1 MIRSGPN
8 LFRLVS
14 LGFIL
19 VAVVL
24 FFYELVAFSRQR
36 AQLPEGLRIAGVPV
50 GNLSQNDALER
61 LLQTYSSPIELHYGQ
76 QIILLQPSSV
86 GFQVDAEAMMAA
98 AELSRSGSDFW
109 PAFWDFLWI
118 RPGAVEEI
126 PLRSEYS
133 RSQLEG
139 AMLDISNRYDQPS
152 MPIQPIP
159 GSPEFRPGESGRVLD
174 LARAV
179 ELVGEALSVSG
190 NRRVNL
196 PVVSSPP
203 QRPTLAALETLLR
216 QIVVDVSGF
225 DGLAVIYMMDLRT
238 GEDMHIGVMRGDE
251 LELEPDIAFTAAS
264 VIKIGI
270 MTTYYRFFDEP
281 LGDEPSRWM
290 LEMITKS
297 GNDPADWLME
307 RLHAFRGPLIV
318 TETMQAVG
326 LESTFLAGH
335 FRLGSDLLRVYTTPG
350 NQRQDVNTRPDVYN
364 QTTATEIGMLLADIY
379 DCANGGGTLI
389 AAFPGELQPSE
400 CSHMLDLLSQNKI
413 GWLIEAGVPDGT
425 RIAHKHG
432 WTSSLFDPI
441 SDSGIVYTPGGDYV
455 LSIFVWNDT
464 ELVFEPTSDLV
475 ADLAR
480 AVYNYFNP
488 PVR

>member
-1 MIRSGPN
+1 MVRSGPN

-14 LGFIL
+14 LGFI
-19 VAVVL
+19 VGAVVL
-24 FFYELVAFSRQR
+24 FFYEIVAFSRQR
-36 AQLPEGLRIAGVPV
+36 ARLPQGLSIAGVSV
-50 GNLSQNDALER
+50 GDLSQDDALER

-76 QIILLQPSSV
+76 EIILLQPASV
-86 GFQVDAEAMMAA
+86 GFQVDTEGMMAA
-98 AELSRSGSDFW
+98 AELSRTGSDFW
-109 PAFWDFLWI
+109 AAFWDFLWS
-118 RPGAVEEI
+118 RSGAVEEI

-139 AMLDISNRYDQPS
+139 AMLDIANRYDQPS

-159 GSPEFRPGESGRVLD
+159 GSPDFRPGESGRVLD
-174 LARAV
+174 IARAV
-179 ELVGEALSVSG
+179 ELVGEALRVSR

-203 QRPTLAALETLLR
+203 QRPTLSTLETLLQ
-216 QIVVDVSGF
+216 QIVVEVAGF

-238 GEDMHIGVMRGDE
+238 GDDLHIGIMRGEDID
-251 LELEPDIAFTAAS
+251 LKPDIAFTAAS

-270 MTTYYRFFDEP
+270 MTTYYRLFDEP

-290 LEMITKS
+290 QQMITQS

-307 RLHAFRGPLIV
+307 RIHVSRGPLIV
-318 TETMQAVG
+318 TETLQEVG

-335 FRLGSDLLRVYTTPG
+335 FRLGSDLLRIYTTPG
-350 NQRQDVNTRPDVYN
+350 NQRQDISTRPDVYN
-364 QTTATEIGMLLADIY
+364 QTTASEIGMLLADIY
-379 DCANGGGTLI
+379 DCVNGGGTLI
-389 AAFPGELQPSE
+389 AAFPGDLKPSE
-400 CSHMLDLLSQNKI
+400 CSQMLELLSQNKI

-425 RIAHKHG
+425 RVAHKHG

-455 LSIFVWNDT
+455 LSIFIWNDT
-464 ELVFEPTSDLV
+464 ELIFEPTNNLV

-480 AVYNYFNP
+480 SVYNYFNP
-488 PVR
+488 PTR